1 LPDVDEA
8 QGALLFG
15 LTISSLESLRLMTNP
30 ELPDIRLDVTQLHRE
45 EAFTDRRIGVLRRLV
60 PVTVDGAD
68 DPSRPTIYEGQASL
82 MTQGGQLPLHFGI
95 EADSLEA
102 ALAAFPAAANKAL
115 QEMVEEM
122 ERMRRDQA
130 SSIVV
135 PGQGGGGRI
144 QL

>member
-1 LPDVDEA
+1 
-8 QGALLFG
+8 
-15 LTISSLESLRLMTNP
+15 M
-30 ELPDIRLDVTQLHRE
+30 
-45 EAFTDRRIGVLRRLV
+45 

-95 EADSLEA
+95 EADSLVA

-135 PGQGGGGRI
+135 PGQGGGGGRI

>member
-1 LPDVDEA
+1 
-8 QGALLFG
+8 
-15 LTISSLESLRLMTNP
+15 MNP
-30 ELPDIRLDVTQLHRE
+30 ELPDIRLDVTQMHRE
-45 EAFTDRRIGVLRRLV
+45 ESFTDRRTGVLRRLV
-60 PVTVDGAD
+60 PVTLDGTD

-82 MTQGGQLPLHFGI
+82 MTQGGALPLHFGI

-102 ALAAFPAAANKAL
+102 AVEAFPAAAQKAL
-115 QEMVEEM
+115 QEMVQEM
-122 ERMRRDQA
+122 ERMRREQA